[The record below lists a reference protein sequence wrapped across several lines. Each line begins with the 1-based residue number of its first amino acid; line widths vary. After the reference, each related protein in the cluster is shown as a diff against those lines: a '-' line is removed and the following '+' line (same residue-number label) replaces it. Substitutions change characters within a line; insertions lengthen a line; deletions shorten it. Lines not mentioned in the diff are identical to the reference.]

1 MMKRVLLFV
10 IILFGTFG
18 CRSGGMAHEINVDKE
33 GGIACTVVSVD
44 GISGQA
50 SENEDFKE
58 IEEQLKL
65 YPTTV

>member
-1 MMKRVLLFV
+1 MMKRALLFI

-18 CRSGGMAHEINVDKE
+18 YRSGGMPHEINVDKE
-33 GGIACTVVSVD
+33 GGSACTVVSVD
-44 GISGQA
+44 SISGQA
-50 SENEDFKE
+50 SEGEDFKE